1 MNKYIFNYY
10 YITLILDQSLLECIV
25 PTVKPGSVVYL
36 TAFIN
41 MNEMY
46 IRKLEDY
53 DDEFHNLLEKV
64 NEFCS
69 AGK

>member
-1 MNKYIFNYY
+1 
-10 YITLILDQSLLECIV
+10 
-25 PTVKPGSVVYL
+25 VKPGSVVYL

-69 AGK
+69 TGK

>member
-1 MNKYIFNYY
+1 M
-10 YITLILDQSLLECIV
+10 
-25 PTVKPGSVVYL
+25 KPGSIVYL
-36 TAFIN
+36 TAFIDL
-41 MNEMY
+41 NEMY

-69 AGK
+69 TGKYNYKIIN